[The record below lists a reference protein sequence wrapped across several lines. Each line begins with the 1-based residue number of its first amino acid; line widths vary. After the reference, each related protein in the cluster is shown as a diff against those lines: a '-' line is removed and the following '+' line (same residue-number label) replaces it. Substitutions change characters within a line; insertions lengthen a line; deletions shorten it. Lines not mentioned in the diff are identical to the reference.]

1 MENRVVVDPS
11 SRRPLGGTGL
21 SVSPLCVGCA
31 PLGDMPET
39 FDFSVD
45 EERAR
50 ETLRAVLES
59 QINFLD
65 TAASYGDGESERRIG
80 QVLAEM
86 DGLPEDV
93 VLATKAD
100 RDLTTGDFS
109 GEQMRRSVERSLR
122 LLGMEKLQL
131 VYLHDPEHESF
142 EQMMAPGGPVEVLTG
157 LKDEGVIQHL
167 GVAGG
172 PIDLMIRFVETDLF
186 EAVITHNRY
195 TLVKRT
201 ADPLFDVAAERRVAA
216 LNAAPYGSGILA
228 KGPDA
233 YARYEYS
240 EAPTEMVDQVL
251 AMQDACR
258 EFGVPLAAAALQFS
272 LKDPRIVSTI
282 VGMSRPER
290 VEQTLDLATHPI
302 PAELWERID
311 ALESSNG

>member
-1 MENRVVVDPS
+1 MVENRVSDPS
-11 SRRPLGGTGL
+11 SRRNLGGTGL

-31 PLGDMPET
+31 QLGDMPET

-45 EERAR
+45 EERAG

-59 QINFLD
+59 RINFLD

-122 LLGMEKLQL
+122 LLGMESLQL

-142 EQMMAPGGPVEVLTG
+142 EHMMAPGGPVEVLKG
-157 LKDEGVIQHL
+157 FEEEGVIQHL

-195 TLVKRT
+195 TLVNRS
-201 ADPLFDVAAERRVAA
+201 ADPLFDVAAERGVAA

-240 EAPTEMVDQVL
+240 EAPKEMVEQVRSI
-251 AMQDACR
+251 QDACR
-258 EFGVPLAAAALQFS
+258 EFDVPLAAAALQFS

-290 VEQTLDLATHPI
+290 VKQTLDLTTHPI

>member
-1 MENRVVVDPS
+1 
-11 SRRPLGGTGL
+11 
-21 SVSPLCVGCA
+21 
-31 PLGDMPET
+31 MPET

-50 ETLRAVLES
+50 ETLRTVLES

-80 QVLAEM
+80 EVLKEM
-86 DGLPEDV
+86 GGLPEDV

-109 GEQMRRSVERSLR
+109 GGQMRRSVERSLR
-122 LLGMEKLQL
+122 LLGMERLQL
-131 VYLHDPEHESF
+131 VYLHDPEHETF
-142 EQMMAPGGPVEVLTG
+142 DHMMSRGGPVEVLTG
-157 LKDEGVIQHL
+157 LKEEGVIQHL

-195 TLVKRT
+195 TLVNRT
-201 ADPLFDVAAERRVAA
+201 AEPLLDIAAERGVAA

-228 KGPDA
+228 KGPEA
-233 YARYEYS
+233 YARYEYR
-240 EAPTEMVDQVL
+240 EAPHNVVEQVRK
-251 AMQDACR
+251 MENKCR

-272 LKDPRIVSTI
+272 VRDPRVVSTI
-282 VGMSRPER
+282 VGISRPER
-290 VEQTLDLATHPI
+290 VGQTLELAAYPI
-302 PAELWERID
+302 PDELWSMLDSLAPLHDR
-311 ALESSNG
+311 

>member
-1 MENRVVVDPS
+1 MMENKVVDPS
-11 SRRPLGGTGL
+11 SRRALGDTGF
-21 SVSPLCVGCA
+21 SVSPLCLGCA

-86 DGLPEDV
+86 GGLPEGI

-122 LLGMEKLQL
+122 LLGMDRLQL

-142 EQMMAPGGPVEVLTG
+142 EHLMAPGGPVEVLKG
-157 LKDEGVIQHL
+157 FEEEGVIQHL

-195 TLVKRT
+195 TLVNRT
-201 ADPLFDVAAERRVAA
+201 ADPLFDVATERGVAA

-240 EAPTEMVDQVL
+240 EAPTEMVEQVR

-258 EFGVPLAAAALQFS
+258 EFDVPLAAAALQLS

-290 VEQTLDLATHPI
+290 VEQTLDLATRPV
-302 PAELWERID
+302 PAELWEHID
-311 ALESSNG
+311 ALGAPNG